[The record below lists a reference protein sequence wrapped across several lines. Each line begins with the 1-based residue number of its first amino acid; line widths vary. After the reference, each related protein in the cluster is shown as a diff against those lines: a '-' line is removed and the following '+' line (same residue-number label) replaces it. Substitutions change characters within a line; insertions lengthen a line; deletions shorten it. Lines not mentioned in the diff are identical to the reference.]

1 MTSNSEIN
9 KNIPDTI
16 HPDNVS
22 GLSPKNFSETIQ
34 VTRKSN
40 QSDLNDT
47 LGGYKLGEIIGWGG
61 AGIVYE
67 ASDKDGVPAA
77 IKIVKFEP
85 GTPPEE
91 IQRFIIEAETAKKL
105 RQHPNIV
112 TVYDAGCEGKNY
124 YLAMELIKG
133 GKTFCDLKYD
143 EKTKTPTI
151 NQILDYAIDIA
162 DALSY
167 AHKNAILHRD
177 IKPANVL
184 IDQFGKAK
192 LSDFGIAK
200 NLNAPKLTMTGTIMG
215 TPHYMSPEQCGFGDG
230 LVTKQSDIYSFG
242 VMLYEILTGQMPYPV
257 RDKDSIPE
265 ILKVIC
271 STETTYP
278 RRFRKE
284 ISRNLEAV
292 ILRMLDKEKKLRYK
306 DMEDV
311 KKDLIACREGKPV
324 SVRKLTIAEKWEK
337 WVRMNFQLALSI
349 FGGIAAVFIVY
360 FAFAMPKIKE
370 YMYQKSKADLS
381 AFSAK
386 RKVFALEE
394 ELKRL
399 KMQNEANENS
409 AIGIKNAR
417 DLISQGK
424 FIEAEKILEDFSR
437 QAVIDS
443 NKGMII
449 ECSSL
454 LGRIKIHQG
463 KLEEAVAKFAEA
475 VSASEPDSPLAELA
489 NFETA
494 IALQMLGKT
503 KDAESIFAK
512 IAEKNRELE
521 KSRYADNISKLS
533 NAFIELAKTGSCKFS
548 ESEIENLSEIF
559 RGLGYWI
566 NAQTETD
573 PQKKISLLEKAA
585 KKKNIF
591 IWIKTKEE
599 DKK

>member
-1 MTSNSEIN
+1 MTSNSEN
-9 KNIPDTI
+9 KNIQNRI
-16 HPDNVS
+16 HPNNVS
-22 GLSPKNFSETIQ
+22 DLSSENSSDTIQ

-40 QSDLNDT
+40 ESDLNNT
-47 LGGYKLGEIIGWGG
+47 LGCYKLGAFIGWGG

-67 ASDKDGVPAA
+67 ASDKDGVPVA

-143 EKTKTPTI
+143 EKTKMPSI

-167 AHKNAILHRD
+167 AHKNEILHRD

-184 IDQFGKAK
+184 IDQFGRAK

-230 LVTKQSDIYSFG
+230 ILCKQSDIYSFG
-242 VMLYEILTGQMPYPV
+242 IMIYEILTGQMPYPV
-257 RDKDSIPE
+257 REKDSIPE

-271 STETTYP
+271 TIDPISP
-278 RRFRKE
+278 RRYRKE

-292 ILRMLDKEKKLRYK
+292 ILRMIDKEKKLRYK

-311 KKDLIACREGKPV
+311 KKDLIACRDGKPV

-337 WVRMNFQLALSI
+337 WVRMNFQLSVSI

-360 FAFAMPKIKE
+360 FAFATPKIKK

-394 ELKRL
+394 ELKKL
-399 KMQNEANENS
+399 KTQNENGEN
-409 AIGIKNAR
+409 AGIGIKNAR
-417 DLISQGK
+417 NLILEGN
-424 FIEAEKILEDFSR
+424 FPRAEKLLEDFLR

-443 NKGMII
+443 NEGMII
-449 ECSSL
+449 ECSNL
-454 LGRIKIHQG
+454 LGRIKIRQG

-475 VSASEPDSPLAELA
+475 VSASEPDSPLTELA
-489 NFETA
+489 NFEMA

-503 KDAESIFAK
+503 NDAESIFAK
-512 IAEKNRELE
+512 IAEKNETLE
-521 KSRYADNISKLS
+521 KSRYANNINKLS
-533 NAFIELAKTGSCKFS
+533 KACIESGKTGSCKLS

-566 NAQTETD
+566 KAQTETD
-573 PQKKISLLEKAA
+573 PQKKITLMEKAE
-585 KKKNIF
+585 KHKNIF

-599 DKK
+599 DKE